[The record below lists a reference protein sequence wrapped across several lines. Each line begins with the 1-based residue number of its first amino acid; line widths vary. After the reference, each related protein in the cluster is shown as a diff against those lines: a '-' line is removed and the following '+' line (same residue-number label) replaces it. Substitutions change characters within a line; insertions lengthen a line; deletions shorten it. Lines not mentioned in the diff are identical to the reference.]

1 MCAIKNLC
9 ETTGIVQESAN
20 DAVKELK
27 VKELTLRWNLEGRS
41 KTMAVNING
50 ERIRC
55 KFSYI

>member
-9 ETTGIVQESAN
+9 ETTGIVYESVN
-20 DAVKELK
+20 D
-27 VKELTLRWNLEGRS
+27 
-41 KTMAVNING
+41 AVNING

>member
-9 ETTGIVQESAN
+9 ETTGIVYESVN
-20 DAVKELK
+20 NKELK
-27 VKELTLRWNLEGRS
+27 VKEWTLRWNLEGRS